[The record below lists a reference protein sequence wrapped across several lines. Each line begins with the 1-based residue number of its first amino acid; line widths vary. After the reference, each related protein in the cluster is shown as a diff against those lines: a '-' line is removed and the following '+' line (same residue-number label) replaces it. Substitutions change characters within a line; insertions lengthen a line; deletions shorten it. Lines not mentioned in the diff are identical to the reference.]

1 MINRKPK
8 TPVIEMEIGDLGE
21 HWYRYTMHGSQYHV
35 IDHHEGEIELW
46 TEIIGDKRGPTM
58 RAFESYEELA
68 KVSKTL
74 ERLVVLIQFNRGDY
88 HGKTMPEQAQQ
99 NELQ

>member
-1 MINRKPK
+1 MHNQQPK
-8 TPVIEMEIGDLGE
+8 TPVIEMQIGEDGE
-21 HWYRYTMHGSQYHV
+21 HWYRYTMHGTIYHV

-46 TEIIGDKRGPTM
+46 IDVLSSKKGPTM
-58 RAFESYEELA
+58 RAFSTYEELS

-74 ERLVVLIQFNRGDY
+74 ERLVVLIQFNRGEY
-88 HGKTMPEQAQQ
+88 HGQAMPEQAQQ